1 MRPVAATDDDI
12 LEINTVGKRGGSLFA
27 DNTIT
32 LHRLMSVLKLAANH
46 NFGLTEKKM
55 IAREQRMGTK
65 E

>member
-46 NFGLTEKKM
+46 NFGLKK
-55 IAREQRMGTK
+55 RRW
-65 E
+65 